1 MKCVV
6 QRVTRAHVDIDD
18 QIVGSINHGILVLVG
33 ITDTDTEEEADWIAD
48 KLLHLRIF
56 PDDEGKMNRNVQEVE
71 GGILLVSQFT
81 LYGDLK
87 KGTRPSYVK
96 ASKPHHSKPLFEYL
110 VQRVRDGAKQTT
122 PVETGV
128 FGAMM
133 DVELINDGPVTIIV
147 ER

>member
-18 QIVGSINHGILVLVG
+18 QIVGSINHGILVFVG
-33 ITDTDTEEEADWIAD
+33 ITDTDTETEADWIAD

-87 KGTRPSYVK
+87 KGTRPSFVK
-96 ASKPHHSKPLFEYL
+96 ASKPHHSQPLFEHL
-110 VQRVRDGAKQTT
+110 VSKVREGAKRTT

-133 DVELINDGPVTIIV
+133 DVELINDGPVTIII